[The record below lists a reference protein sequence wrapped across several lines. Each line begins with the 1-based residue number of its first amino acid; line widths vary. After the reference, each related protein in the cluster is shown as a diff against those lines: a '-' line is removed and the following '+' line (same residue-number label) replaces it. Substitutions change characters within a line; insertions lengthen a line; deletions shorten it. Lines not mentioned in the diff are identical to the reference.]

1 MKILYVITKS
11 NWGGAQKH
19 VYDLAVAMKEKGYV
33 SVVALGG
40 EGVLMKRL
48 EDAGV
53 KVHPISSLGRDISI
67 NRDVVSF
74 KDIFNIIKRERP
86 DVLHLHSPKAAGL
99 GAMAGRL
106 LRIKKIIVTVHG
118 WSFNED
124 RPIAQRLLIASFS
137 WLTTLLAHKTILLS
151 EREYA
156 QALHFPGVK
165 GKLVLIPL
173 GIKQPVF
180 LSIDGARQEIARRIG
195 MDLNEL
201 GKRTLIG
208 TITELHPNKGIFYLV
223 NAMEQ
228 VVKNHP
234 NAVCVVM
241 GDGEDAASLH
251 LLVKGK
257 KLENNFFLVGY
268 VENAAEYLK
277 VFNIFVLPSV
287 KEGLP
292 YAILEAAF
300 ASLAVVATT
309 VGGVPEMVEDM
320 KSGVLVQPKN
330 SKELAHALSFMIEH
344 PGMRRE
350 YGAMLRESVASK
362 FVIGKMTETI
372 ANLYHMES
380 LSRLNAAT
388 EV

>member
-11 NWGGAQKH
+11 NWGGAQRH
-19 VYDLAVAMKEKGYV
+19 VYDLAVTMKEKGHV
-33 SVVALGG
+33 PVVALGG
-40 EGVLMKRL
+40 EGMLMKRL
-48 EDAGV
+48 EDVGV
-53 KVHPISSLGRDISI
+53 KVHPINSLGRDISVG
-67 NRDVVSF
+67 RDAVSF
-74 KDIFNIIKRERP
+74 KAIFNIIKREKP
-86 DVLHLHSPKAAGL
+86 DVLHLHSPKVAGL
-99 GAMAGRL
+99 GALAGRI
-106 LRIKKIIVTVHG
+106 LRVKKIIVTVHG

-151 EREYA
+151 EREYS

-180 LSIDGARQEIARRIG
+180 LSIDGARQEIAKRIG

-201 GKRTLIG
+201 GKRLLIG
-208 TITELHPNKGIFYLV
+208 TVAELHPNKGIFHLV

-228 VVKNHP
+228 VAKDHP
-234 NAVCVVM
+234 NAVCVIM
-241 GDGEDAASLH
+241 GDGQDAASLR

-277 VFNIFVLPSV
+277 AFNIFALPSV

-330 SKELAHALSFMIEH
+330 SRELAHALSFMIEH
-344 PGMRRE
+344 PHMRRE
-350 YGAMLRESVASK
+350 YGAALRESVVNNFSIEKMIGEVSK
-362 FVIGKMTETI
+362 
-372 ANLYHMES
+372 LYAVE
-380 LSRLNAAT
+380 
-388 EV
+388 